1 MWSGL
6 FDRMTGGD
14 ALTSL
19 LAAMQSEPRRRHQPL
34 GQNSEGLVARPAN
47 PTPYPDLF
55 VTVVVRLPKSASVT
69 DNRVTSAKWAP
80 PRQEVQRDHPGS
92 GLAFGSGSAM
102 KRITADVGACAEPI
116 IDAHGP
122 SPSGKISVER
132 KKNTTFCGTV
142 KANDGS
148 VAGGPT
154 N

>member
-1 MWSGL
+1 VRNGL

-55 VTVVVRLPKSASVT
+55 VTVVMRLPKPASVT

-92 GLAFGSGSAM
+92 GLAFGSGNAM
-102 KRITADVGACAEPI
+102 KRITAGCWSLRGTNYRRARDFTLRQNQC
-116 IDAHGP
+116 
-122 SPSGKISVER
+122 R
-132 KKNTTFCGTV
+132 TKKEYYILRYRQG
-142 KANDGS
+142 NDGS
-148 VAGGPT
+148 VAGSPT